1 MYKEIKAFLCKY
13 REKRRMLND
22 LKDDDNSTRARG
34 RRRRQKTVNNSE
46 LPLLV
51 LLVVGS
57 GAAWFW
63 SLFVNYNTT
72 AHTILFSFSIM
83 LLGIVSPTEN
93 TKPLD
98 TGTTEEQE

>member
-1 MYKEIKAFLCKY
+1 MTHIKTFLHRY
-13 REKRRMLND
+13 REKRGMFND
-22 LKDDDNSTRARG
+22 LKDEDNSTRRQRG
-34 RRRRQKTVNNSE
+34 RQKTANNSE
-46 LPLLV
+46 LALLI

-93 TKPLD
+93 TKPSD
-98 TGTTEEQE
+98 AGTTEEQE